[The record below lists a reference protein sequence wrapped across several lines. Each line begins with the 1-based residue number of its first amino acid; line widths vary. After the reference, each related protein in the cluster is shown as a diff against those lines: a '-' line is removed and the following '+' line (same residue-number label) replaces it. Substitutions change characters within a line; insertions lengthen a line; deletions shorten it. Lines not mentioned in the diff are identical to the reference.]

1 MSKILRAGTDDE
13 VYTSTGEEV
22 LVSDLFS
29 GHVCIDSEGV
39 LIRWCYGRLEYY
51 IADLKV
57 WCGMVVSSVTYPL
70 YTTTIHPAENSA
82 TKEEEVI
89 KSQNFGVKHTKKQVR
104 LARNKLYK
112 KISRTIFKMASKQ
125 LDKGYNQNFTDE
137 AEVLI
142 YLLAETACYGEF
154 DLLDIMCGLES
165 RYAEIKGESLVE

>member
-1 MSKILRAGTDDE
+1 MSKMLRAGTDDE
-13 VYTSTGEEV
+13 VYTSTGEEA

-29 GHVCIDSEGV
+29 GHVCIDSQGD
-39 LIRWCYGRLEYY
+39 LIRWCCGMLEYY
-51 IADLKV
+51 SADLKV

-70 YTTTIHPAENSA
+70 YSTTNQPAEDSA
-82 TKEEEVI
+82 TKEEKV
-89 KSQNFGVKHTKKQVR
+89 KFRNFGVKHTKKQVR

-165 RYAEIKGESLVE
+165 RYAEIKGKSLVE